1 MNTVVCKF
9 CRGVV
14 VALAIVAANGASAST
29 LSMLVKSVSSSG
41 YYSGTYGTTLPD
53 MVFDG
58 SLESGW
64 LTDTSFSSQIT
75 YYLRVDLTMGV
86 RPVSY
91 TISEGSSIKLARRP
105 KSFKLYASVDGVDW
119 VEIDS
124 QSNIVW
130 QDKVSENKIFNIDP
144 ANLADGV
151 YYRAF
156 KLELLEP
163 SATGDSYAF
172 FIGELDMDIGEASN
186 PDDFSLIDIVKMSR
200 ESEVATPFNISSTGE
215 RTADGN
221 SQQLFDGDESCNNV
235 ADSDHNGRTMFN
247 LAEDPSVTISFDMES
262 FGNRTVFLH
271 GYGFRMANISSWSV
285 LARLPRIWEVYVS
298 DKVSPGENDWTL
310 ADCRTN
316 AWASSSG
323 AIYSANFQMDG
334 FWLIRH
340 VRFVFKEANTDATTV
355 QLGEIC
361 LTGLIGPNQQGLR
374 DVGLY
379 ETDPVDVHSNGT
391 AAAAVTI
398 LQRGM
403 ELDPY
408 DLFVA
413 YGTDGA
419 METNLLVQG
428 TRFTGKYE
436 TMIGGLRLGSN
447 YSLQFLARPSGGGTV
462 SGETVRFTAP
472 HDVMVSRLPGGYV
485 EVEYIE
491 STDTGHQYI
500 DCGFAP
506 SNFILGFD
514 LDFIG
519 YNAFMR
525 GAYHDTDNR
534 ETGYGVYLSSTVK
547 GQDAWVLVSS
557 STGGTGNYPDGLFV
571 YSGGAMKAKLT
582 RGERMSV
589 LLGNGKY
596 TTICGTTTNEQ
607 NITRR
612 RITGPT
618 LSLFA
623 SENGPGNDPDQFAVM
638 RLYSLKVY
646 DDAVSPRELVH
657 DFVPAKRKSDNAYGL
672 YDLVT
677 DNWCPN
683 GSATPFLAG
692 PAVGGDDLTIGSV
705 SFAGGTLT
713 VTLNRSGTSTAATDV
728 YAAWGATYG
737 GVGTAAWEHTA
748 KCGAF
753 AENAQTAKF
762 TTPALARDTV
772 YVRFY
777 TSDGKWS
784 ETVYLPDYK
793 KSYGFVIIVR

>member
-14 VALAIVAANGASAST
+14 AVLAIVAANGASAST
-29 LSMLVKSVSSSG
+29 LSKLVKSVSSSG
-41 YYSGTYGTTLPD
+41 YYNSTYGISSPD

-64 LTDTSFSSQIT
+64 LTDTSFSSQRT
-75 YYLRVDLTMGV
+75 YYLGVDLTMGV

-105 KSFKLYASVDGVDW
+105 KSFKLYASVDGDDW

-124 QSNIVW
+124 QSNIAW
-130 QDKVSENKIFNIDP
+130 QDKVEENKTFNIDP

-156 KLELLEP
+156 KLVLLEP
-163 SATGDSYAF
+163 SAIGDSYAF
-172 FIGELDMDIGEASN
+172 FIGELDMNIGEASN
-186 PDDFSLIDIVKMSR
+186 PDDFSLIDIVKMAR
-200 ESEVATPFNISSTGE
+200 ESEVATPFNVSSTGE
-215 RTADGN
+215 RTDAGN
-221 SQQLFDGDESCNNV
+221 SQQLFDGDESCNNG

-271 GYGFRMANISSWSV
+271 GYGFRMANIFSWSV

-298 DKVSPGENDWTL
+298 DKASPGENDWTL

-323 AIYSANFQMDG
+323 AIYSANFEMDG

-340 VRFVFKEANTDATTV
+340 VRFVFKEANTDETTV

-361 LTGLIGPNQQGLR
+361 LAGLIGPNQQGLR

-379 ETDPVDVHSNGT
+379 ETYPVDVHSNGT

-462 SGETVRFTAP
+462 SGETVQFTAP
-472 HDVMVSRLPGGYV
+472 LDVMVSRLPGGYV

-519 YNAFMR
+519 YNVFTI
-525 GAYHDTDNR
+525 GANHDTDDHT
-534 ETGYGVYLSSTVK
+534 TGYGVYLSSIVK
-547 GQDAWVLVSS
+547 GQDARVLVSS
-557 STGGTGNYPDGLFV
+557 STGGTGKYPDGLFV
-571 YSGGAMKAKLT
+571 YSGSAKSANLT

-607 NITRR
+607 NITRG

-657 DFVPAKRKSDNAYGL
+657 DFVPAKRKSDDAIGV
-672 YDLVT
+672 YDVVAHA
-677 DNWCPN
+677 WRPN
-683 GSATPFLAG
+683 GSATPFV
-692 PAVGGDDLTIGSV
+692 VGQTILGDSLILDSV
-705 SFAGGTLT
+705 SCVGHQITATLT
-713 VTLNRSGTSTAATDV
+713 REGSAGSDV

-737 GVGTAAWEHTA
+737 GVDTAEWEHTA
-748 KCGAF
+748 RLGSF

-762 TTPALARDTV
+762 TTPTLARDTV

-793 KSYGFVIIVR
+793 KSNGFVIIVR

>member
-14 VALAIVAANGASAST
+14 AALAIVAANGASAST
-29 LSMLVKSVSSSG
+29 LSMLIKSVSSSG
-41 YYSGTYGTTLPD
+41 YYSGPYGTSSPD
-53 MVFDG
+53 LVFDG
-58 SLESGW
+58 SPESGW
-64 LTDTSFSSQIT
+64 LTDTSFSSQRT
-75 YYLRVDLTMGV
+75 YYLGVDLTMGV

-105 KSFKLYASVDGVDW
+105 KSFKLYASVDGDDW

-124 QSNIVW
+124 QSNIAW
-130 QDKVSENKIFNIDP
+130 QDKVLENKTFNIDP

-156 KLELLEP
+156 KLVLLEP
-163 SATGDSYAF
+163 SATGDNYAF

-186 PDDFSLIDIVKMSR
+186 PDDFSLIDIVKMAR
-200 ESEVATPFNISSTGE
+200 ESEVATPFNVSSTGE

-221 SQQLFDGDESCNNV
+221 SQQLFDGDESCNNG

-262 FGNRTVFLH
+262 FGNRTVFLR

-298 DKVSPGENDWTL
+298 DKASPGENDWTL

-323 AIYSANFQMDG
+323 AIYSANFEMDG

-340 VRFVFKEANTDATTV
+340 ARFVFKEANTDATTV

-361 LTGLIGPNQQGLR
+361 LAGLIGPNQQGLR

-408 DLFVA
+408 DLLVA

-447 YSLQFLARPSGGGTV
+447 YSLQFLARPSGGGTA

-472 HDVMVSRLPGGYV
+472 LDVMVSRLPGGYV

-491 STDTGHQYI
+491 STDGGCQYV

-506 SNFILGFD
+506 ASLILGFD

-519 YNAFMR
+519 YNNFKNGKTAWQ
-525 GAYHDTDNR
+525 GNKDTD
-534 ETGYGVYLSSTVK
+534 YGVYLSSADK
-547 GQDAWVLVSS
+547 GQNAQLLLSS
-557 STGGTGNYPDGLFV
+557 STGNSDGFPRGLFV
-571 YSGGAMKAKLT
+571 YGGGAKDGNLT
-582 RGERMSV
+582 RNERTLV
-589 LLGNGKY
+589 KLGGGQY
-596 TTICGTTTNEQ
+596 VTICGSETNSASI
-607 NITRR
+607 NRAP
-612 RITGPT
+612 ITGPNVFV
-618 LSLFA
+618 FA
-623 SENGPGNDPDQFAVM
+623 SGNGAGYFPDQFSVM
-638 RLYSLKVY
+638 RIYSLKIY
-646 DDAVSPRELVH
+646 NDAVSPRELVH
-657 DFVPAKRKSDNAYGL
+657 DFVPAKNVSDDAYGL

-677 DNWCPN
+677 DDWCPN
-683 GSATPFLAG
+683 GSATPFV
-692 PAVGGDDLTIGSV
+692 VGQTILGDSLILDSV
-705 SFAGGTLT
+705 SCVGHQITATLT
-713 VTLNRSGTSTAATDV
+713 REGSAATDV
-728 YAAWGATYG
+728 YAAWGSTYG
-737 GVGTAAWEHTA
+737 GIDTASWQHTQL
-748 KCGAF
+748 CGSF
-753 AENAQTAKF
+753 AENEQSAEF

-777 TSDGKWS
+777 TGDGKWS
-784 ETVYLPDYK
+784 ETIYLPDQPA
-793 KSYGFVIIVR
+793 SASGLTIFVR

>member
-1 MNTVVCKF
+1 
-9 CRGVV
+9 
-14 VALAIVAANGASAST
+14 
-29 LSMLVKSVSSSG
+29 MLIKSVSSSG
-41 YYSGTYGTTLPD
+41 YYSGPYGTSSPD
-53 MVFDG
+53 LVFDG
-58 SLESGW
+58 SPESGW
-64 LTDTSFSSQIT
+64 LTDTSFSSQRT
-75 YYLRVDLTMGV
+75 YYLGVDLTMGV

-105 KSFKLYASVDGVDW
+105 KSFKLYASVDGDDW

-124 QSNIVW
+124 QSNIAW
-130 QDKVSENKIFNIDP
+130 QDKVLENKTFNIDP

-156 KLELLEP
+156 KLVLLEP
-163 SATGDSYAF
+163 SATGDNYAF

-186 PDDFSLIDIVKMSR
+186 PDDFSLIDIVKMAR
-200 ESEVATPFNISSTGE
+200 ESEVATPFNVSSTGE

-221 SQQLFDGDESCNNV
+221 SQQLFDGDESCNNG

-262 FGNRTVFLH
+262 FGNRTVFLR

-298 DKVSPGENDWTL
+298 DKASPGENDWTL

-323 AIYSANFQMDG
+323 AIYSANFEMDG

-408 DLFVA
+408 DLLVA

-447 YSLQFLARPSGGGTV
+447 YSLQFLARPSGGGTA

-472 HDVMVSRLPGGYV
+472 LDVMVSRLPGGYV

-491 STDTGHQYI
+491 STDGGCQYV

-506 SNFILGFD
+506 ASLILGFD

-519 YNAFMR
+519 YNNFKNGKTAWQ
-525 GAYHDTDNR
+525 GNKDTD
-534 ETGYGVYLSSTVK
+534 YGVYLSSADK
-547 GQDAWVLVSS
+547 GQNAQLLLSS
-557 STGGTGNYPDGLFV
+557 STGNSDGFPRGLFV
-571 YSGGAMKAKLT
+571 YGGGAKDGNLT
-582 RGERMSV
+582 RNERTLV
-589 LLGNGKY
+589 KLGGGQY
-596 TTICGTTTNEQ
+596 VTICGSETNSASI
-607 NITRR
+607 NRAP
-612 RITGPT
+612 ITGPNVFV
-618 LSLFA
+618 FA
-623 SENGPGNDPDQFAVM
+623 SGNGAGYFPDQFSVM
-638 RLYSLKVY
+638 RIYSLKIY
-646 DDAVSPRELVH
+646 NDAVSPRELVH
-657 DFVPAKRKSDNAYGL
+657 DFVPAKNVSDDAYGL

-677 DNWCPN
+677 DDWCPN
-683 GSATPFLAG
+683 GSATPFV
-692 PAVGGDDLTIGSV
+692 VGQTILGDSLILDSV
-705 SFAGGTLT
+705 SCVGHQITATLT
-713 VTLNRSGTSTAATDV
+713 REGSAATDV
-728 YAAWGATYG
+728 YAAWGSTYG
-737 GVGTAAWEHTA
+737 GIDTASWQHTQL
-748 KCGAF
+748 CGSF
-753 AENAQTAKF
+753 AENEQSAEF

-772 YVRFY
+772 SVRFY
-777 TSDGKWS
+777 TGDGKWS
-784 ETVYLPDYK
+784 ETIYLPDQPA
-793 KSYGFVIIVR
+793 SASGLTIFVR

>member
-14 VALAIVAANGASAST
+14 AALAIVAANGASAST
-29 LSMLVKSVSSSG
+29 LSMLVKSVWSSG
-41 YYSGTYGTTLPD
+41 YYSGPYGTSLPD
-53 MVFDG
+53 LVFDG
-58 SLESGW
+58 SPESGW
-64 LTDTSFSSQIT
+64 LTDTSFSSQRT
-75 YYLRVDLTMGV
+75 YYLGVDLTMGV

-105 KSFKLYASVDGVDW
+105 KSFKLYASVDGDDW

-124 QSNIVW
+124 QSNIAW
-130 QDKVSENKIFNIDP
+130 QDKVEENKTFNIDP

-163 SATGDSYAF
+163 SAIGDSYAF

-186 PDDFSLIDIVKMSR
+186 PDDFSLIDIVKMAR
-200 ESEVATPFNISSTGE
+200 ESEVATPFNVSSTGE
-215 RTADGN
+215 RTDAGN
-221 SQQLFDGDESCNNV
+221 SQQLFDGDESCDNS
-235 ADSDHNGRTMFN
+235 AGSEDHNGRAMLY

-262 FGNRTVFLH
+262 FGNRTVFLR

-298 DKVSPGENDWTL
+298 DKASPGENDWTL

-323 AIYSANFQMDG
+323 AIYSANFEMDG

-379 ETDPVDVHSNGT
+379 ETYPVDVHSNGT

-408 DLFVA
+408 DLLVA
-413 YGTDGA
+413 YGTDEA
-419 METNLLVQG
+419 METNLLMQG

-447 YSLQFLARPSGGGTV
+447 YSLQFLARPSGGGMA

-472 HDVMVSRLPGGYV
+472 LDVMVSRLPGGYV

-491 STDTGHQYI
+491 STDTGNQCI

-506 SNFILGFD
+506 TGRFGFD

-519 YNAFMR
+519 YNEFQC
-525 GAYHDTDNR
+525 GAYYDKGNR
-534 ETGYGVYLSSTVK
+534 DDGYGCYLTAS
-547 GQDAWVLVSS
+547 ANLVLSS
-557 STGGTGNYPDGLFV
+557 STGSTGIYPGGMFLYNGARNAGLV
-571 YSGGAMKAKLT
+571 
-582 RGERMSV
+582 RNERMRFLV
-589 LLGNGKY
+589 GGGKF
-596 TTICGTTTNEQ
+596 TTIVGTTTNS
-607 NITRR
+607 T
-612 RITGPT
+612 
-618 LSLFA
+618 SFA
-623 SENGPGNDPDQFAVM
+623 SSSLNGPNLFLAAACDGAGTTNQYGVM
-638 RLYSLKVY
+638 RIYSLKTYNDSVN
-646 DDAVSPRELVH
+646 PRELTH
-657 DFVPAKRKSDNAYGL
+657 EFVPAKRKSDNAIGV
-672 YDLVT
+672 YDVIAHA
-677 DNWCPN
+677 WCPN
-683 GSATPFLAG
+683 GSPTPFLAG
-692 PAVGGDDLTIGSV
+692 PAVVDEGSLTVDSV
-705 SFAGGTLT
+705 RLAGRSLT
-713 VTLNRSGTSTAATDV
+713 VTLKRNGTSTAATDV

-737 GVGTAAWEHTA
+737 GVDTADWAHTA
-748 KCGAF
+748 RLGAF

-762 TTPALARDTV
+762 ATPTLARDTV

-793 KSYGFVIIVR
+793 KLYGFVIFVR

>member
-14 VALAIVAANGASAST
+14 AALAIVAANGASAST
-29 LSMLVKSVSSSG
+29 LSMLIKSVSSSG
-41 YYSGTYGTTLPD
+41 YYSGTYGTSSPD
-53 MVFDG
+53 LVFDG
-58 SLESGW
+58 SPEAGW
-64 LTDTSFSSQIT
+64 LTDTSFSSQRT
-75 YYLRVDLTMGV
+75 YYLGVDLTMGV

-91 TISEGSSIKLARRP
+91 TISEGSSIKQARRP
-105 KSFKLYASVDGVDW
+105 KSFKLYASVDGDDW

-124 QSNIVW
+124 QSNIAW
-130 QDKVSENKIFNIDP
+130 QDKVLENKTFNIDP

-156 KLELLEP
+156 KLVLLEP
-163 SATGDSYAF
+163 SATGDNYAF
-172 FIGELDMDIGEASN
+172 FIGELDMDIGKASN
-186 PDDFSLIDIVKMSR
+186 PDDFSLIDIVKMAR
-200 ESEVATPFNISSTGE
+200 ESEVATPFNVSSTGE
-215 RTADGN
+215 RTDAGN
-221 SQQLFDGDESCNNV
+221 SQQLFDGDESCNNG

-262 FGNRTVFLH
+262 FGNRTVFLR

-298 DKVSPGENDWTL
+298 DKASPGENDWTL

-323 AIYSANFQMDG
+323 AIYSANFEMDG

-408 DLFVA
+408 DLLVA

-447 YSLQFLARPSGGGTV
+447 YSLQFLARPSGGGTA

-472 HDVMVSRLPGGYV
+472 LDVMVSRLPGGYV

-491 STDTGHQYI
+491 STDGGCQYV

-506 SNFILGFD
+506 ASLILGFD

-519 YNAFMR
+519 YNNFKNGKTAWQ
-525 GAYHDTDNR
+525 GNKDTD
-534 ETGYGVYLSSTVK
+534 YGVYLSSADK
-547 GQDAWVLVSS
+547 GQNAQLLLSS
-557 STGGTGNYPDGLFV
+557 STGNSDGFPRGLFV
-571 YSGGAMKAKLT
+571 YGGGAKDGNLT
-582 RGERMSV
+582 RNERTLV
-589 LLGNGKY
+589 KLGGGQY
-596 TTICGTTTNEQ
+596 VTICGSETNSASI
-607 NITRR
+607 NRAP
-612 RITGPT
+612 ITGPNVFV
-618 LSLFA
+618 FA
-623 SENGPGNDPDQFAVM
+623 SGNGAGYFPDQFSVM
-638 RLYSLKVY
+638 RIYSLKIY
-646 DDAVSPRELVH
+646 NDAVSPRELVH
-657 DFVPAKRKSDNAYGL
+657 DFVPAKNVSDDAYGL

-677 DNWCPN
+677 DDWCPN
-683 GSATPFLAG
+683 GSATPFV
-692 PAVGGDDLTIGSV
+692 VGQTILGDSLILDSV
-705 SFAGGTLT
+705 SCVGHQITATLT
-713 VTLNRSGTSTAATDV
+713 REGSAATDV
-728 YAAWGATYG
+728 YAAWGSTYG
-737 GVGTAAWEHTA
+737 GIDTASWQHTQL
-748 KCGAF
+748 CGSF
-753 AENAQTAKF
+753 AENEQSAEF

-777 TSDGKWS
+777 TGDGKWS

-793 KSYGFVIIVR
+793 STGGLVIFVR